1 MHVCASV
8 EGELRQSVEFLQL
21 EHGALLLFPLSVR
34 LSEVWVEHKELM
46 SDPQR
51 CHHRYEASRSV
62 ISSEHEI
69 TKDNSVLGYDHMILS
84 CWSGA
89 AAVSVC
95 QPGRWKIEKNSQNL
109 FSRLAGYPVSD
120 LTFLIY
126 SSPPC
131 LIIAWSPCRD
141 ADFLFNTADISQMLF
156 CVDPLQCVMYN
167 ILMRWNGYS
176 MFPSQTHSS
185 NEKVCHLCL
194 EDPSSSFVWLLPVQW
209 CCMLS
214 S

>member
-1 MHVCASV
+1 MPTSTYGWFSLTGVTIRCGSFQHRAPWTAPSRRCSLTPHSDVDSANTHVCASV
-8 EGELRQSVEFLQL
+8 EGKLRQSVEFLQL

-34 LSEVWVEHKELM
+34 LSEVWVAHKELM

-95 QPGRWKIEKNSQNL
+95 QPGRWKIGKKKPI
-109 FSRLAGYPVSD
+109 R
-120 LTFLIY
+120 IY
-126 SSPPC
+126 SVDSQDTQSLILHFSFIHC
-131 LIIAWSPCRD
+131 LPAS
-141 ADFLFNTADISQMLF
+141 
-156 CVDPLQCVMYN
+156 
-167 ILMRWNGYS
+167 
-176 MFPSQTHSS
+176 
-185 NEKVCHLCL
+185 
-194 EDPSSSFVWLLPVQW
+194 
-209 CCMLS
+209 
-214 S
+214 